1 MHNLIL
7 SNMHSQLIKIR
18 CACLVALTHN
28 VALPVLKRFRKVK
41 PFPYSQEALQ
51 QMTSGTMGKDL
62 ADFLHSKELP
72 LLPHYARHDMKHVLL
87 NYDTTEEGELCLQ
100 SFMLGNGRISFPV
113 LATVVF
119 GLLTAPEY
127 WKKMYNAYQKGKQC
141 ISIHAWNWFD
151 LLPQNTSELRTKI
164 FSRSKQISI

>member
-1 MHNLIL
+1 MR
-7 SNMHSQLIKIR
+7 SQLKKIR
-18 CACLVALTHN
+18 CSCLVALTHN

-41 PFPYSQEALQ
+41 PFPYSQDTLQ
-51 QMTSGTMGKDL
+51 KMPASTIEREL

-100 SFMLGNGRISFPV
+100 SFMFGNGRISFPV

-127 WKKMYNAYQKGKQC
+127 WRKMYAAYQKGKQC

-151 LLPQNTSELRTKI
+151 LLPQNINEVRNKI
-164 FSRSKQISI
+164 FSHSKQISV